1 MNLYNV
7 KKLVK
12 RRGVT
17 LMILQHEFGIYFLY
31 FLNKSTFLYK
41 ALFMS
46 HSYLGD
52 VGGNVD
58 SVSLK
63 PSCSYYCSHCQLG
76 IAMILSDSMWDL

>member
-1 MNLYNV
+1 MKLYKV
-7 KKLVK
+7 KNLVK
-12 RRGVT
+12 RRRGTV
-17 LMILQHEFGIYFLY
+17 MILQHEFRIDFLY

-46 HSYLGD
+46 HSYLGA

-63 PSCSYYCSHCQLG
+63 PSCS
-76 IAMILSDSMWDL
+76 